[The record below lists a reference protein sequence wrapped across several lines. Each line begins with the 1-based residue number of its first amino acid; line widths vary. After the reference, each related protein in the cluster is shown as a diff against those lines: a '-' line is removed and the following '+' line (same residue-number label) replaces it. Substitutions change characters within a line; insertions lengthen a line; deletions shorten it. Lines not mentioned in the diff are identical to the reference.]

1 MTHLQAIPD
10 GFGPSEEHIRVLE
23 AYRREHDIPISLPYS
38 AQAFNRAVD
47 WWNAGAPPR
56 SPDPDRHVGDAIV
69 AHLAEQPQFAGDR
82 SRPEPRDLWMRREG
96 DRYTFMQPVPPRI
109 FAQLD
114 LLNSELVD
122 GLSFSD
128 GVLHIVDSGG
138 FELKYRPLW
147 IDVLVVALER
157 VESSD
162 DFSAAPDAP
171 AEVNR

>member
-1 MTHLQAIPD
+1 VTHLQAIPD

-23 AYRREHDIPISLPYS
+23 AYRREHDIPVSLPYS
-38 AQAFNRAVD
+38 TAAFNRAVD
-47 WWNAGAPPR
+47 WWNAGAPPT
-56 SPDPDRHVGDAIV
+56 SQDPERRAGDAIV
-69 AHLAEQPQFAGDR
+69 AHLAEQPEFAGDR

-109 FAQLD
+109 FASLD

-122 GLSFSD
+122 GVSFCD
-128 GVLHIVDSGG
+128 GVLRIVDSEG

-157 VESSD
+157 VVSRD
-162 DFSAAPDAP
+162 DVFTTPDAP
-171 AEVNR
+171 TKD